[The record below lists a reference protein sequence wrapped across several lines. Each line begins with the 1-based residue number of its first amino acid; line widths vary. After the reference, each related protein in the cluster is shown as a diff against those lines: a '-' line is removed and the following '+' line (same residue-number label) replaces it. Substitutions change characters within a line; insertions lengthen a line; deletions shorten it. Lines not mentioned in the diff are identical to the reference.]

1 MIIIKL
7 KGGLGNQ
14 MFQYAFAK
22 SISLKL
28 STKLFVDLT
37 SLSNEVKIDNL
48 THRNYQLN
56 RFNINDNVLTF
67 EQSKDFEKKVF
78 LNNKFRL
85 SSINKYFF
93 KNKLP
98 IFSKHIDYLPGY
110 RNFDLFIKN
119 FLIIEG
125 YFQSEKYF
133 FSNNLIKHI
142 FQLDASFLNN
152 NTIALEVMNRILN
165 TESVGVHIRRGDY
178 VSNNLINSI
187 HGTCSI
193 EYYNK
198 AFHFFKNKNTVFYC
212 FSDDIN
218 WVKTWFKDLDNN
230 FFIRYVDCTNDNF
243 EDLFLMSSCK
253 HNIIAN
259 SSFSWWSAWLNQNTN
274 KIIIC
279 PKQWYNNN
287 DLNNLNTEMIPKN
300 WIKI

>member
-37 SLSNEVKIDNL
+37 SLSHEVKIDNL
-48 THRNYQLN
+48 TYRNYELN
-56 RFNINDNVLTF
+56 RFNINDIVLTYD
-67 EQSKDFEKKVF
+67 ESMNFEKKVL

-98 IFSKHIDYLPGY
+98 IFNKHIDYLPGY
-110 RNFDLFIKN
+110 RNFDLFIKK

-133 FSNNLIKHI
+133 LSNNLIQNI
-142 FQLDASFLNN
+142 FQLNESFLNN
-152 NTIALEVMNRILN
+152 NTIALEVFNCILN
-165 TESVGVHIRRGDY
+165 CESVGVHIRRGDY
-178 VSNNLINSI
+178 VTNNLINSI

-193 EYYNK
+193 EYYTK
-198 AFHFFKNKNTVFYC
+198 AFQFFKNKNTVFYC

-218 WVKTWFKDLDNN
+218 WVKTWFKDLENH

-243 EDLFLMSSCK
+243 EDLFLMSNCK

-259 SSFSWWSAWLNQNTN
+259 SSFSWWSAWLNQNIN
-274 KIIIC
+274 KIVIC
-279 PKQWYNNN
+279 PQKWYN
-287 DLNNLNTEMIPKN
+287 DYKLNTINKEMIPLS
-300 WIKI
+300 WIQL